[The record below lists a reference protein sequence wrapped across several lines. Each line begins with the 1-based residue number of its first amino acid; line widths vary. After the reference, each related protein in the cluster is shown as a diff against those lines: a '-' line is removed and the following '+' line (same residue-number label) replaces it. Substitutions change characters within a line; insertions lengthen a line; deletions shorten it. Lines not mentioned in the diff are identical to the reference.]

1 MNTRV
6 FVTSNWHVGINTSS
20 SCLTKTVFAFKQ
32 HTIVMLSNVSK
43 LESAGSS
50 INYSAQLSAAPE
62 LPNVKPTFQKNNN
75 VFSGRFIAK
84 LYRRRAKKREKKH
97 CCYSITQ
104 SIRNTCFHICSNQ
117 QKSSPSLSTFSY
129 TATDWYPQTAVLHE
143 HRLY

>member
-32 HTIVMLSNVSK
+32 QTIVMLSNVSK

-62 LPNVKPTFQKNNN
+62 LPNVKPTFQKHNN
-75 VFSGRFIAK
+75 VFSSRFIAK
-84 LYRRRAKKREKKH
+84 LYRRRAKKGKKKH

-104 SIRNTCFHICSNQ
+104 SIRNTCFRIWSNQ
-117 QKSSPSLSTFSY
+117 PKSAPSLSTFSY
-129 TATDWYPQTAVLHE
+129 TATERYPHTAVFHE